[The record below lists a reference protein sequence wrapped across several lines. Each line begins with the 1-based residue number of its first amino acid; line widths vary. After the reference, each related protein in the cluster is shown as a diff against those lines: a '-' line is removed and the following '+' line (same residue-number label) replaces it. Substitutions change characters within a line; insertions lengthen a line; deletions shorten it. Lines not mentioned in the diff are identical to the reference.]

1 MEDDGDIM
9 HLSMSDD
16 AEEATDLASGMSA
29 LKLKGNALPPPPPQ
43 KAAAAA
49 GTTATTSSKPAA
61 AAAGSPV
68 RSWAVAA
75 GANPQ
80 RAQYC
85 PESSDGSDS
94 DSSTANHSIS
104 PMALRRPEGLSDAAW
119 KRLRNRT
126 LLGKML
132 ELETP
137 TITDKM
143 IEFLMH
149 EGVCECFISFI
160 TQVTATAATPAS
172 AYHSATHNYFS
183 TLCRV
188 ERAAPLPYAELNL

>member
-1 MEDDGDIM
+1 MEDDGDIR

-16 AEEATDLASGMSA
+16 AGEATDLASGMSA
-29 LKLKGNALPPPPPQ
+29 LKLKGDSLPPPPPQ

-49 GTTATTSSKPAA
+49 GTSSKP
-61 AAAGSPV
+61 AGSPV

-80 RAQYC
+80 RSVYC

-104 PMALRRPEGLSDAAW
+104 PMVLRRPEGLSDAAW

-160 TQVTATAATPAS
+160 TQVTVTTAQHHCT
-172 AYHSATHNYFS
+172 
-183 TLCRV
+183 
-188 ERAAPLPYAELNL
+188 